1 MKQKKMGKIHI
12 IRERERDIQLKK
24 NNEIKTLITH
34 PMTKLRT

>member
-12 IRERERDIQLKK
+12 IREREKRHPAEK